1 MCTTIVKFILK
12 KWLFFDDYY
21 IGRRSHSIILNN
33 WIYQSKIHPEKIII
47 FCVNLPKRKLHA
59 LNSSSV
65 LSIIGFSC
73 YETFEIQI
81 ITFGCNNH
89 RVIAFRHICFFWGIL
104 QIIYDFN
111 ENVCR
116 LICFFNII
124 SKIRMF
130 KRRP

>member
-1 MCTTIVKFILK
+1 MKF
-12 KWLFFDDYY
+12 FFVDYHN
-21 IGRRSHSIILNN
+21 RRKLHSIILNK
-33 WIYQSKIHPEKIII
+33 IYHPEIHPEKTII

-59 LNSSSV
+59 LNSSLI

-81 ITFGCNNH
+81 IAFRCNNH

-104 QIIYDFN
+104 QIIHDFN